1 MPHSSVLPSVSL
13 PTGITGTWRWDFEAG
28 LFFADERVCRL
39 FDLPSA
45 WGRLGV
51 SSERFLEQLHHQD
64 RVSLTARLAAV
75 RRRHDPFFE
84 IYRVLGPAQSVVWVR
99 SFGLPVREADGSCRS
114 YVGLILSAR
123 TSLAV
128 SEAAEDELVDTLMRA
143 HDLAESLGID
153 IVSRLLQVVL
163 LETGR
168 QIATDMTKD
177 APPSD

>member
-1 MPHSSVLPSVSL
+1 MPHFAVPQSTPL
-13 PTGITGTWRWDFEAG
+13 PTSITGTWRWDFEAG
-28 LFFADERVCRL
+28 LFFADDRVCRL
-39 FDLPSA
+39 FDLPSS

-64 RVSLTARLAAV
+64 RVSLVERLTHV

-84 IYRVLGPAQSVVWVR
+84 IYRVLGPAQSTVWVR

-123 TSLAV
+123 PSLSV
-128 SEAAEDELVDTLMRA
+128 PESAEDELVDTLMRA
-143 HDLAESLGID
+143 HDLAEGLGID

-168 QIATDMTKD
+168 QIATGLTQDSS
-177 APPSD
+177 PSG